1 MRKVTERSKHQLEKE
16 LRALVSQRV
25 WQFKDQAIIAM
36 YLHNLPYNL
45 FAEGERHFH
54 EAYKMAYKLDE
65 EIKERNPDS
74 PQKNH
79 HKNVLLAVRDMW
91 KVFYSPTGKTPRM
104 FGTDLTFLKSTI
116 RHVLF
121 PHWIDFDLKNCQLS
135 IVAGLYHVPKTQE
148 FLKTGAS
155 IWKELTVYMGIA
167 EDRRATAK
175 EFLKQALYSIVYGM
189 TMTEAERSLQ
199 DDLGCRGIWWNN
211 DFTSHPIIREV
222 ARAIRRAIKDIREQ
236 GGMKSAYGW
245 MALEEGEKEE
255 TVLANAIQSYEL
267 SIVAACYKL
276 VPCG

>member
-1 MRKVTERSKHQLEKE
+1 
-16 LRALVSQRV
+16 
-25 WQFKDQAIIAM
+25 
-36 YLHNLPYNL
+36 
-45 FAEGERHFH
+45 
-54 EAYKMAYKLDE
+54 
-65 EIKERNPDS
+65 
-74 PQKNH
+74 
-79 HKNVLLAVRDMW
+79 
-91 KVFYSPTGKTPRM
+91 
-104 FGTDLTFLKSTI
+104 
-116 RHVLF
+116 
-121 PHWIDFDLKNCQLS
+121 
-135 IVAGLYHVPKTQE
+135 
-148 FLKTGAS
+148 
-155 IWKELTVYMGIA
+155 MGIA